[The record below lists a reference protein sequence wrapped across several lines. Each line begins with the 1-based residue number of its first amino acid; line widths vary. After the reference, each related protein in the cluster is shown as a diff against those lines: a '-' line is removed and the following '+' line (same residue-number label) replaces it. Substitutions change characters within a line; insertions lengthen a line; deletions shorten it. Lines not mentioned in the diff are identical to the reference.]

1 MGARLHQLRDGARR
15 LLSVNRYERNPRD
28 GLPVLAWLGVDE
40 ATPSDP
46 RRSLGALGERLAREH
61 LARSGYAVVESNFR
75 CRRGEIDVVA
85 FGHGALVFCEVK
97 TRVGSRAGPESPLD
111 GIGPGKRR
119 RLRLLAREW
128 LCARKGTRPV
138 AEILRFDAIGV
149 TLDGTGALM
158 SLEHVEGA
166 F

>member
-1 MGARLHQLRDGARR
+1 M
-15 LLSVNRYERNPRD
+15 ERNY
-28 GLPVLAWLGVDE
+28 
-40 ATPSDP
+40 
-46 RRSLGALGERLAREH
+46 RS
-61 LARSGYAVVESNFR
+61 
-75 CRRGEIDVVA
+75 RRGEIDVVA

-97 TRVGSRAGPESPLD
+97 TRVGTGRAGPASALD

-128 LCARKGTRPV
+128 LCARKGARPV
-138 AEILRFDAIGV
+138 AETLRFDAIGV
-149 TLDGTGALM
+149 TLDATGALV

>member
-1 MGARLHQLRDGARR
+1 VDTHT
-15 LLSVNRYERNPRD
+15 RN
-28 GLPVLAWLGVDE
+28 
-40 ATPSDP
+40 DP
-46 RRSLGALGERLAREH
+46 RRRLGALGERLAREH
-61 LARSGYAVVESNFR
+61 LGRAGYAVVESNYR

-97 TRVGSRAGPESPLD
+97 TRVGHSRAGPANPLD

-128 LCARKGTRPV
+128 LCERKGTRPG
-138 AEILRFDAIGV
+138 ADTLRFDAIGV
-149 TLDGTGALM
+149 TVGPDGALLA
-158 SLEHVEGA
+158 LEHVEGA